1 MSDNPGALA
10 SIATHIGEIG
20 GNIVEIVHQRLFY
33 DVPVKSNQADIL
45 VERRDQSHVREIVTR
60 LTAAGFPCRQ
70 FGDTAGG

>member
-45 VERRDQSHVREIVTR
+45 VETRDQSHVREIVTR
-60 LTAAGFPCRQ
+60 LTAAGFPYRQ
-70 FGDTAGG
+70 FGDTANA

>member
-10 SIATHIGEIG
+10 SVATHIRETD
-20 GNIVEIVHQRLFY
+20 GNIVAIVHQRLFY
-33 DVPVKSNQADIL
+33 DVPVKSTQAHIL
-45 VERRDQSHVREIVTR
+45 VETRDQSHVWEIVTR